1 MHNYERAEQEQ
12 SKVTVIGQIRAIA
25 FSGWMPGLLMCAS
38 VGIALH
44 FAYTNPTARF
54 FVSLVA
60 VVPLAAMLSCA
71 TEEFTL
77 KAGEVLGGLL
87 NASVRL
93 VVEMTSSIFAL
104 VAHFA
109 KTLLPATALV
119 AMLCYLRQNTRGA
132 RPPDRLAVPPGRSRF
147 YDRRRPHTTTPRFGP
162 DDGAYRRLPPSG
174 RHCATHRYSRMR
186 ALVCHR

>member
-25 FSGWMPGLLMCAS
+25 FSGWMLMCAS

-104 VAHFA
+104 VQSRCCQ
-109 KTLLPATALV
+109 LRLSWLCSAT
-119 AMLCYLRQNTRGA
+119 
-132 RPPDRLAVPPGRSRF
+132 
-147 YDRRRPHTTTPRFGP
+147 
-162 DDGAYRRLPPSG
+162 
-174 RHCATHRYSRMR
+174 
-186 ALVCHR
+186 